1 MERSLTGEA
10 AGRAFL
16 RRFSS
21 IAAPFLEEHLEK
33 ASPSCVQEEVVA
45 GKHPQREGNT
55 GLITPRFEI
64 AATHPVSFS
73 HDESHRDE
81 LDIGDGSAATMAAN
95 SKRTNLCWSQAQR

>member
-1 MERSLTGEA
+1 MW
-10 AGRAFL
+10 
-16 RRFSS
+16 RFSAVS
-21 IAAPFLEEHLEK
+21 AQFLGKRPKKRRL
-33 ASPSCVQEEVVA
+33 SCVQEEVVA